1 MKKFISQKDMRIA
14 NILEVLSLIRREKS
28 VTRKEIQN
36 LMGLSWGGVSQI
48 VSRLLEL
55 SYVVEEKSQDNVSS
69 GRKPGCIGI
78 NASDNYIIGIDVN
91 MSGLYAVVINLKN
104 EIIYEEGKTP
114 DIKDKESFLCSIYEL
129 LDSVTEK
136 YKKNTI
142 LALGVAMQGE
152 VDTEAGIS
160 LGIAVEGWRNI
171 ALADMLTERY
181 GVPSYI
187 AHDPDCIL
195 SAAARENKEDAILV
209 RLDKGLGMAVM
220 KSGNLIIGS
229 GMHEI
234 GRCKVVAGN
243 REEEL
248 HRIYFKSDKSKEEK
262 RNALAFTI
270 ANSIILFN
278 VKKLL
283 ICGTEFSGEEELSE
297 FKKILEEYSSRKLEV
312 RRYDVKRAAFG
323 AAIFAIE
330 DYLKYIK

>member
-14 NILEVLSLIRREKS
+14 NILEVLSLIRKEKS
-28 VTRKEIQN
+28 ITRKEIQN

-55 SYVVEEKSQDNVSS
+55 SYVVEEKSIDSVSS
-69 GRKPGCIGI
+69 GRKPGCIEI
-78 NASDNYIIGIDVN
+78 NAADNYIIGIDVN

-104 EIIYEEGKTP
+104 EIIYEEAKTP
-114 DIKDKESFLCSIYEL
+114 DITDKDSFLLSLYEL

-136 YKKNTI
+136 YRKNTI
-142 LALGVAMQGE
+142 LAIGVAMQGE

-160 LGIAVEGWRNI
+160 RGLAVKDWNNI
-171 ALADMLTERY
+171 ALGDLLTERY

-195 SAAARENKEDAILV
+195 SAATRENKEDALLV
-209 RLDKGLGMAVM
+209 RADKGLGMAVIRN
-220 KSGNLIIGS
+220 GNLIVGS

-234 GRCKVVAGN
+234 GRCKVMSGGKA
-243 REEEL
+243 EEL
-248 HRIYFKSDKSKEEK
+248 HRIYFKSDKPKEEK
-262 RNALAFTI
+262 NEALAFAV
-270 ANSIILFN
+270 ANTIILFN

-283 ICGTEFSGEEELSE
+283 ICGTAFSEEEELE
-297 FKKILEEYSSRKLEV
+297 KLKVLLEKYASRTLDI

-330 DYLKYIK
+330 DYLRYIK

>member
-14 NILEVLSLIRREKS
+14 NILEVLSLIRKEKS

-36 LMGLSWGGVSQI
+36 IMGLSWGGVSQI

-55 SYVVEEKSQDNVSS
+55 SYVVEEKSQDNISS
-69 GRKPGCIGI
+69 GRRPGCIEI
-78 NASDNYIIGIDVN
+78 NASDNYVIGIDVN

-104 EIIYEEGKTP
+104 EIIYEEAKIP
-114 DIKDKESFLCSIYEL
+114 DTKDKDSFLASIYEL

-136 YKKNTI
+136 YKKNTV

-152 VDTEAGIS
+152 VDTENGIS
-160 LGIAVEGWRNI
+160 LGTSVKGWENI
-171 ALADMLTERY
+171 PLSDILKERY

-195 SAAARENKEDAILV
+195 SAATRENKEDAVLV
-209 RLDKGLGMAVM
+209 RVDKGLGMAVI
-220 KSGNLIIGS
+220 KNGSLIIGS

-234 GRCKVVAGN
+234 GRCKVLTEKG
-243 REEEL
+243 EEEL
-248 HRIYFKSDKSKEEK
+248 HRVYFKSDKSDDEK
-262 RNALAFTI
+262 NEALAFVI

-283 ICGTEFSGEEELSE
+283 VCGTAFNEEEELTNL
-297 FKKILEEYSSRKLEV
+297 KTLLEKHASRTLDI